1 VITTL
6 PVVVAPESV
15 APDSRPMGRLE
26 FIDGLRGTAVVMV
39 ILAHFYPRA
48 YSFGL
53 PRWADCFSLGYLGV
67 HLFLLLSG
75 FCVAWAYLG
84 SPPRPFSVADF
95 AKRRALRILPAYYV
109 ALLISAA
116 LAAPDYGA
124 VEFARQLLVHAV
136 MLHNLSPSTALAF
149 NPPFWSLAL
158 ECQLYVCF
166 PLMLLAYRRYGI
178 ASCLATVF
186 ALQTAFRVY
195 ALRYGTEF
203 NSTLVVVPWSVAGRL
218 SEFALGL
225 AAAIVVSNARLASL
239 PVTVRA
245 LLPLGVPVLFACAL
259 FSKSRLGTSHPLT
272 DVLWSLGFFL
282 LLLGA
287 SLPGA
292 LLNRVLSQPRLV
304 RLGIFSYSVY
314 LVHELVLG
322 RLMTP
327 LLPLPLFRGHPLLLL
342 PVVFVLAIAS
352 GYAFYRLVE
361 RPAIKLFAARRMTA
375 AQSSSPT

>member
-166 PLMLLAYRRYGI
+166 PLMIVATGSRPAWPPCSLYKPRSASTPCATGPSSTARWSSYLGVSRVDCPSSPWAWPRR
-178 ASCLATVF
+178 SSFPT
-186 ALQTAFRVY
+186 
-195 ALRYGTEF
+195 
-203 NSTLVVVPWSVAGRL
+203 
-218 SEFALGL
+218 
-225 AAAIVVSNARLASL
+225 LAS
-239 PVTVRA
+239 RA
-245 LLPLGVPVLFACAL
+245 CP
-259 FSKSRLGTSHPLT
+259 
-272 DVLWSLGFFL
+272 
-282 LLLGA
+282 
-287 SLPGA
+287 
-292 LLNRVLSQPRLV
+292 
-304 RLGIFSYSVY
+304 
-314 LVHELVLG
+314 
-322 RLMTP
+322 
-327 LLPLPLFRGHPLLLL
+327 
-342 PVVFVLAIAS
+342 
-352 GYAFYRLVE
+352 
-361 RPAIKLFAARRMTA
+361 
-375 AQSSSPT
+375 